1 MSAELLEQLGTAR
14 LVPVVV
20 LDDAESAEPLA
31 RALVAG
37 GLPVAEVTFRTAA
50 AVDAIT
56 AMAARGDVLVGAG
69 TVLTPD
75 QVDAA
80 VDAGAR
86 YIVSP
91 GFYEPV
97 VRRAQERGVL
107 ALPGAVT
114 ASEIQAALGAGLT
127 TVKYFP
133 AETSGGAKAIKA
145 LSAPF
150 SDVRF
155 VPTGGIGPAN
165 IADYLALPS
174 VHAIGGSWMVP
185 RETISAGAFD
195 EITGLVAEA
204 VRLTSGDQGR

>member
-1 MSAELLEQLGTAR
+1 MSTELLEQLGTAR

-20 LDDAESAEPLA
+20 LDDATDAEPLA
-31 RALVAG
+31 QALVAG

-50 AVDAIT
+50 AVDALKV
-56 AMAARGDVLVGAG
+56 MAARGDVLVGAG
-69 TVLTPD
+69 TVLTTD

-97 VRRAQERGVL
+97 VHRARERGVL

-133 AETSGGAKAIKA
+133 AETSGGARAIKA

-150 SDVRF
+150 GDVRF
-155 VPTGGIGPAN
+155 VPTGGIDAAN
-165 IADYLALPS
+165 VADYLALPS

-185 RETISAGAFD
+185 RDKISAGAFD
-195 EITGLVAEA
+195 EITGLVADA
-204 VRLTSGDQGR
+204 VRVVSAQG